1 MCAAAPTR
9 PTETPFARD
18 RADVVVVGGGAAGL
32 SAALEARAAGADD
45 VIVLEAGGQA
55 GGATRIATGSL
66 MAAGTRVQRELGL
79 DDDAQRFFEYYMAI
93 ARFQVPAGIVRELC
107 DRASGALDWLAGL
120 GVEFTSANLY
130 RAGVEHVPRSHRAS
144 GGGQAIV
151 DALTQECRR
160 RVVRIETGHRATRLL
175 RDAVGA
181 VGGVGGDGW
190 AVRAVATV
198 LATGG
203 FAANYDLVRKYVGET
218 NGDWSPAPSTC
229 AGDGIELGRSA
240 GAAMAGAGHG
250 DLLLTSA
257 TVRQLEPGRPAW
269 LVLVDG
275 CGRRF
280 ASETTPYPFLSACVQ
295 KLGGACWAVN
305 DAAMLADGCAPQA
318 GSWTAANLRRGA
330 ADGTVL
336 VADRIDQLAE
346 RMGVPARQLSAT
358 IARYNAD
365 CVLGRDRSFEKGPD
379 GLRPVVTPPF
389 YALRLSASIPAVT
402 GYGVQIDRQ
411 ARVLS
416 AADLEPVP
424 GLFAAGEVTGN
435 VLGPQYLGYG
445 IAITSAVVYGRIAGQ
460 EAARSAR

>member
-1 MCAAAPTR
+1 VCTAAPTR
-9 PTETPFARD
+9 LTESPSARY
-18 RADVVVVGGGAAGL
+18 RADVLVVGGGAAGL
-32 SAALEARAAGADD
+32 SAAIEARAAGADD
-45 VIVLEAGGQA
+45 VIVLEAAGQP

-66 MAAGTRVQRELGL
+66 MAAGTVVQRELGL
-79 DDDAQRFFEYYMAI
+79 DDDAQRFFDYYMAI
-93 ARFQVPAGIVRELC
+93 ARFQAPAGIVRELC
-107 DRASGALDWLAGL
+107 DRASDALDWLAGL
-120 GVEFTSANLY
+120 GVEFTSSSLY

-151 DALTQECRR
+151 DALTAECRR
-160 RVVRIETGHRATRLL
+160 RMVRLETGHRATRLL
-175 RDAVGA
+175 RDAVGSVRGA
-181 VGGVGGDGW
+181 GGDGW
-190 AVRAVATV
+190 EVRAAATV

-203 FAANYDLVRKYVGET
+203 FAANHDLVRRYVGET
-218 NGDWSPAPSTC
+218 DADWSPAPSTC
-229 AGDGIELGRSA
+229 TGDGIELGLSA

-257 TVRQLEPGRPAW
+257 SAHQLEAGRPAW

-275 CGRRF
+275 SGHRF

-295 KLGGACWAVN
+295 QLGGTCWAVN
-305 DAAMLADGCAPQA
+305 DAAVLADGCAPEA
-318 GSWTAANLRRGA
+318 GSWSPASLRRGA

-336 VADRIDQLAE
+336 VADQIDQLAE
-346 RMGVPARQLSAT
+346 RMGVPPRQLTAT
-358 IARYNAD
+358 IARYNTD
-365 CVLGRDRSFEKGPD
+365 CALGRDRSFEKGAD
-379 GLRPVVTPPF
+379 GLRPVASPPF
-389 YALRLSASIPAVT
+389 YAVRLSASVPAVT

-435 VLGPQYLGYG
+435 VLGPQYVGYG

-460 EAARSAR
+460 QAAQPAR